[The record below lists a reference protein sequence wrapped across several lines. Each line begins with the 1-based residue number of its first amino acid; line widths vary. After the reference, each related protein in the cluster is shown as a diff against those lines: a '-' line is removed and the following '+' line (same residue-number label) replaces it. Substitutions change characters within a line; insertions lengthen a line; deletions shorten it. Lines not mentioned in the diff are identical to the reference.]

1 MSKKTKH
8 VLVLITVN
16 VFFVLV
22 CFFVLVPVLYAFS
35 VSLNAENSLLGSD
48 FSFLPKHMTL
58 QNYKAVFTEKPVLL
72 WLKNSLILAVTT
84 LVISLGTGIPAAYA
98 FSRKR
103 FSGRKAIL
111 KLLILLY
118 AFPSLLSMTALY
130 KLPELSATLEMRYE
144 MNGAGQ
150 LSVTEKLTADPARK
164 DIPDMFRFGMQLVM
178 PEHFDRIVYYGRGP
192 GENYADRKSSTFMGC
207 YRQLVSEQFYP
218 YVRPQETGS
227 KSDVRWWK
235 VTDADGRG
243 VMFTSAKPFF
253 ATALHYLTGDLDDGE
268 VKHQRHSGEL
278 HERDLTCVSLDGYQM
293 GLGCV
298 DSWGALPRPEYRRPY
313 GDYSFTVVMTPV
325 KQK

>member
-16 VFFVLV
+16 VFFILV

-103 FSGRKAIL
+103 FPGRKAIL

-130 KLPELSATLEMRYE
+130 KLLSPMGLINTRPGLVIVYTGTMAVFALWNMKGYFDSIPEAIEDAARIDGV
-144 MNGAGQ
+144 NDRQ
-150 LSVTEKLTADPARK
+150 LITK
-164 DIPDMFRFGMQLVM
+164 IVM
-178 PEHFDRIVYYGRGP
+178 PLARPSIII
-192 GENYADRKSSTFMGC
+192 SSV
-207 YRQLVSEQFYP
+207 LVVI
-218 YVRPQETGS
+218 YVWNEYIFSTVFLSGAEKNTLAVALYSLQA
-227 KSDVRWWK
+227 
-235 VTDADGRG
+235 TDYTRNWPLFSAAAILTTLPVLILFFLVQKYMVSGLSSGG
-243 VMFTSAKPFF
+243 VK
-253 ATALHYLTGDLDDGE
+253 G
-268 VKHQRHSGEL
+268 
-278 HERDLTCVSLDGYQM
+278 
-293 GLGCV
+293 
-298 DSWGALPRPEYRRPY
+298 
-313 GDYSFTVVMTPV
+313 
-325 KQK
+325 